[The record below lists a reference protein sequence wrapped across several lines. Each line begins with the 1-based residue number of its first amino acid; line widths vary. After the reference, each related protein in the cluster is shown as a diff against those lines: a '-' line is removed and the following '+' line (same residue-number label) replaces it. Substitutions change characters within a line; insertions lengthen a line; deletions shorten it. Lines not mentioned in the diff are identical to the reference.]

1 MISQSTQSPHQL
13 PVGVLYCGDL
23 ECAYCKELRAT
34 RFLDPA
40 QLFLLPKPL
49 SVIPQKKRNLTL
61 VNLIFYSCGWIVVLG
76 LLAVM
81 ASSIYL
87 SWK

>member
-1 MISQSTQSPHQL
+1 MTSQSTQSPHQL
-13 PVGVLYCGDL
+13 PVGVLYCGDV

-34 RFLDPA
+34 RFRDPA
-40 QLFLLPKPL
+40 QLFLLPF
-49 SVIPQKKRNLTL
+49 SVIPKKKRNLTL
-61 VNLIFYSCGWIVVLG
+61 VNLILYSCGWIVVLG